1 VNANLQ
7 VRQGES
13 TFMCQKPMSHK
24 RTQAVNASTLAE
36 NRRNMDFSCGGA
48 RSGAFVTL
56 RAIHLQMAHLMR
68 VPPWRAWTGYS
79 TASWHNGAFHHR
91 GTATAKSTQMQTRS
105 LLICP
110 LSRSYHHR
118 LQMCSCSH
126 RLHMACFLSDLSL
139 PMVDPSLRPSG
150 RRARGVPTERSRP

>member
-1 VNANLQ
+1 MNANLQ

-13 TFMCQKPMSHK
+13 HLYVPKANVSQTDTSGECEHSSRESKEHGFL
-24 RTQAVNASTLAE
+24 V
-36 NRRNMDFSCGGA
+36 RRGEVWSFCNP
-48 RSGAFVTL
+48 
-56 RAIHLQMAHLMR
+56 QMAHLMR
-68 VPPWRAWTGYS
+68 VPPWRAWTEYS